1 MRATMRMPGLTL
13 PPPAA
18 LPLLAVGEPLGVW
31 RVRGA
36 LHAGEAGQ
44 WYRVAHARNPDEE
57 SIALVLQRSERAAG
71 VMLRFA
77 DLAGDLGL
85 LSHPALAVPSDS
97 GVTATGQPCLILAG
111 RDGRPL
117 LKALPELGLRARLA
131 LLVELCEALRYLHQQ
146 GWLLADVDPAM
157 LWIDAQGRLQLM
169 GLSLVRMPDPDDPFE
184 RGTGFGALP
193 GYTSPERLAGDPPSL
208 ASEVYGLGALL
219 CVLVDGR
226 LPAEFGD
233 GLAAAALASGWP
245 ELAPLERL
253 SLDALMH
260 KASSPLAARRHTTAE
275 ALADDLRGWLAGLGH
290 SALRIDPLPG
300 DSAAER
306 AIRAARAAEAH
317 VPADAATAGEPIVA
331 ARPSWW
337 RWPWR
342 RVGR

>member
-1 MRATMRMPGLTL
+1 MPGLTL

-36 LHAGEAGQ
+36 LHAGDAGQ
-44 WYRVAHARNPDEE
+44 WYRVAHARNPDEA
-57 SIALVLQRSERAAG
+57 SVALVLQRSERAAG

-85 LSHPALAVPSDS
+85 LSHPAIAVPSDS
-97 GVTATGQPCLILAG
+97 GVTATGQPYLILAG

-117 LKALPELGLRARLA
+117 LKAMPDLGLRARLA

-146 GWLLADVDPAM
+146 GWLLADIDPAM
-157 LWIDAQGRLQLM
+157 LWVDPQRRLQLM

-193 GYTSPERLAGDPPSL
+193 GYASPERLAGEPPSL

-226 LPAEFGD
+226 LPTEIDD
-233 GLAAAALASGWP
+233 GSGEAAPVSGWP

-260 KASSPLAARRHTTAE
+260 KASSPLAVRRHTTAE

-290 SALRIDPLPG
+290 SALRVDPLPG
-300 DSAAER
+300 DSPAER
-306 AIRAARAAEAH
+306 AIRAALDAEARA
-317 VPADAATAGEPIVA
+317 PASAAPASAAAVGEPVVA

-342 RVGR
+342 RAGR